1 MSDKNNV
8 KNSDKNHGKAQEKPQ
23 DKSAEKLENAVKVD
37 TVSIPKAEYDALKA
51 KADERDAFYDKYVR
65 AHAEFENV
73 RKRLEKEKVDFLKY
87 ANEGLVYEFLP
98 IIDNLEIAEGHIK
111 EAKDFSA
118 VREGVDMIQAQIQ
131 KFLKDI
137 GLERIKTV
145 GEKFDPHLHDAID
158 TEESKDKEEGSI
170 VGELKP
176 GYRFNG
182 KLLRPA
188 AVRIVKRASE
198 GKNQS

>member
-1 MSDKNNV
+1 MGQDKGRDGKNTGPNKGNDKGPGNGGDNV
-8 KNSDKNHGKAQEKPQ
+8 KDPGGKAPAP
-23 DKSAEKLENAVKVD
+23 DAVTLPRAD
-37 TVSIPKAEYDALKA
+37 YDALKA

-73 RKRLEKEKVDFLKY
+73 RKRLEKEKADFVKY
-87 ANEGLVYEFLP
+87 ANESLIYEFLP

-111 EAKDFSA
+111 EAKDFKA
-118 VREGVDMIQAQIQ
+118 VREGVDMIQGQIQ

-145 GEKFDPHLHDAID
+145 GEKFDPHVHDPID
-158 TEESKDKEEGSI
+158 TEDSKEKEDGSI

-188 AVRIVKRASE
+188 GVRIVKKKAS
-198 GKNQS
+198 